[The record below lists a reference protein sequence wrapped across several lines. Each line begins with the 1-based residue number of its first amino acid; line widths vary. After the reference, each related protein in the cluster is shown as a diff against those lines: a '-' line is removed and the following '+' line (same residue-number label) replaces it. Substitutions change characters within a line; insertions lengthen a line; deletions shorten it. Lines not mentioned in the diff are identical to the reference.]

1 MTMITP
7 VLRQMWR
14 TLVSKDEKS
23 GRRLSKG
30 AGPERASGTPRGR
43 FGGGESSGW
52 ASALR
57 LGKSA
62 SAGRERFGWARA
74 LRLGE
79 SASAGQER
87 FALLAVILARWRRPR
102 RQPPR
107 TRARGRW

>member
-14 TLVSKDEKS
+14 TLVSKDGKS

-43 FGGGESSGW
+43 FGGGESFGW
-52 ASALR
+52 ARALRLGESASAGQERFGWARALR

-74 LRLGE
+74 LR
-79 SASAGQER
+79 ASCCYLSSVAE
-87 FALLAVILARWRRPR
+87 AEATA
-102 RQPPR
+102 
-107 TRARGRW
+107 